1 VGFGGSLSAASYFE
15 VTIEPENRSF
25 GNSGRQCVIQAGMDA
40 KADIISSVFLCLFF
54 KNEPFLEFSI
64 NEYYKFIVYKKQK
77 PIFEFA

>member
-40 KADIISSVFLCLFF
+40 KADIISKEETALQ
-54 KNEPFLEFSI
+54 
-64 NEYYKFIVYKKQK
+64 FIFNKVR
-77 PIFEFA
+77 FATDL